1 MFLLFFVVLAWG
13 IALLLFRM
21 AVVTYREDGVSF
33 DTLFVSLFTA
43 AFLGVTV
50 LTTLYAFENLVGG
63 GA

>member
-1 MFLLFFVVLAWG
+1 
-13 IALLLFRM
+13 LLLFRM

-43 AFLGVTV
+43 TFLGVTV
-50 LTTLYAFENLVGG
+50 FTTLYAFENLVGG